1 MLDGRKGVERKGGR
15 FSTGKLNW
23 RFEIRSNGAMQ
34 ARSSATHQTSFLMP
48 TLGEQLDPR
57 QPLKQLA
64 QTLPWSEFEQAFGK
78 YYSPEGRP
86 AKPVRL
92 MVGLLLLKQ
101 MFNQGDETVVAGWVQ
116 NPYWQYFCG
125 MSEFQW
131 QMPCDPSDLVYFRQ
145 RIGEA
150 GVQRILQ
157 VTAQLHGP
165 AAQEKEVVVDTTVQ
179 EKNITHPTDTKLTHK
194 IIRRCWK
201 LADRNGVKLRRR
213 YRKAVRQ
220 GVMTQRWRRD
230 PKKRQAA
237 HRALRKMKI
246 IAGRLIRELERKLPV
261 EVRAGQRENFALY
274 RRVLG
279 QQRTDRNKIYSLH
292 EPQVYCLS
300 KGKEHKKYEFGSKA
314 SVVMTKTAGVIVGAV
329 AHEENL
335 YDGDALRPALQQ
347 TKTITGQQP
356 AKAIVDRGYR
366 GRKEVDGTEVLLP
379 GRPKPGQSKS
389 ANARIR
395 ARFRRRAAIEPVI
408 SHLKHQYRLARCF
421 LKGFAGDQVNLLLA
435 AAAWNLRKWLRATAF
450 FWLQLIRLLAAI
462 QTSPLIPIATRK
474 RFSGP
479 TT

>member
-1 MLDGRKGVERKGGR
+1 MHAKPSG
-15 FSTGKLNW
+15 
-23 RFEIRSNGAMQ
+23 
-34 ARSSATHQTSFLMP
+34 THQTSFLMP
-48 TLGEQLDPR
+48 TMGEQLDPR

-64 QTLPWSEFEQAFGK
+64 EQMPWAEFEQAFGK
-78 YYSPEGRP
+78 YYSAEGRP

-101 MFNQGDETVVAGWVQ
+101 MFNQGDETVVAAWVQ

-125 MSEFQW
+125 MNEFQW
-131 QMPCDPSDLVYFRQ
+131 QVPCDPSDLVYFRQ

-150 GVQRILQ
+150 GLQRLLQ
-157 VTAQLHGP
+157 VSAQMHGP

-220 GVMTQRWRRD
+220 GVMAQRWRRD
-230 PKKRQAA
+230 PKRRKAA
-237 HRALRKMKI
+237 HRALRQMKT
-246 IAGRLIRELERKLPV
+246 IAGRLLRELERKLPDA
-261 EVRAGQRENFALY
+261 VRAEQRENFALY
-274 RRVLG
+274 RRVLR
-279 QQRTDRNKIYSLH
+279 QQLSDRNKIYSLH

-300 KGKEHKKYEFGSKA
+300 KGKAHKKYEFGSKA

-329 AHEENL
+329 AHAENL
-335 YDGDALRPALQQ
+335 YDGDALRPALEQ
-347 TKTITGQQP
+347 TRTITGQQP

-379 GRPKPGQSKS
+379 GQPKPGQSKS
-389 ANARIR
+389 VRAKMR

-435 AAAWNLRKWLRATAF
+435 AVAWNLRKWLRAAAL
-450 FWLQLIRLLAAI
+450 FWLQWVRMLTAV
-462 QTSPLIPIATRK
+462 QNCPLIAV
-474 RFSGP
+474 S
-479 TT
+479 

>member
-1 MLDGRKGVERKGGR
+1 
-15 FSTGKLNW
+15 
-23 RFEIRSNGAMQ
+23 MQ
-34 ARSSATHQTSFLMP
+34 AKLSATGQTSFLMP
-48 TLGEQLDPR
+48 TLAEQLDPR
-57 QPLKQLA
+57 QPIKQLA
-64 QTLPWSEFEQAFGK
+64 DTLPWPEFEQVFGK
-78 YYSPEGRP
+78 YYSPDGRP

-101 MFNQGDETVVAGWVQ
+101 MFNQGDETVVAAWVQ

-131 QMPCDPSDLVYFRQ
+131 QAPCDPSDLVYFRD

-150 GVQRILQ
+150 GMQRILR
-157 VTAQLHGP
+157 VSAQLHGDK
-165 AAQEKEVVVDTTVQ
+165 AQEPEVVVDTTVQ
-179 EKNITHPTDTKLTHK
+179 EKNITHPTDTKLAHK

-213 YRKAVRQ
+213 YRKAVRHC
-220 GVMTQRWRRD
+220 VMAQRWRRD
-230 PKKRQAA
+230 PKKRKTA
-237 HRALRKMKI
+237 HRALRKMKV
-246 IAGRLIRELERKLPV
+246 IAGRLIRELERKLP
-261 EVRAGQRENFALY
+261 EAAHAEQRGNFALY
-274 RRVLG
+274 RRVLR
-279 QQRTDRNKIYSLH
+279 QQPSDRDKIYSLH

-347 TKTITGQQP
+347 TKIITGQQP

-366 GRKEVDGTEVLLP
+366 GRKTVDGTEVLLP
-379 GRPKPGQSKS
+379 GKPKPGQSKS
-389 ANARIR
+389 MSAKMR

-421 LKGFAGDQVNLLLA
+421 LKGFVGDQVNLLLA
-435 AAAWNLRKWLRATAF
+435 AAAWNLRKWLRAAAL
-450 FWLQLIRLLAAI
+450 FWLQLFRWFANQQIPLTA
-462 QTSPLIPIATRK
+462 SPY
-474 RFSGP
+474 S
-479 TT
+479 

>member
-1 MLDGRKGVERKGGR
+1 
-15 FSTGKLNW
+15 
-23 RFEIRSNGAMQ
+23 MQ
-34 ARSSATHQTSFLMP
+34 AKLSATGQTSFLMP
-48 TLGEQLDPR
+48 TLAEQLDPR
-57 QPLKQLA
+57 QPIKQLA
-64 QTLPWSEFEQAFGK
+64 DTLPWPEFEQVFGK
-78 YYSPEGRP
+78 YYSPDGRP

-101 MFNQGDETVVAGWVQ
+101 MFNQGDETVVAAWVQ

-131 QMPCDPSDLVYFRQ
+131 QAPCDPSDLVYFRD

-150 GVQRILQ
+150 GMQRILR
-157 VTAQLHGP
+157 VSAQLHGDK
-165 AAQEKEVVVDTTVQ
+165 AQEPEVVVDTTVQ
-179 EKNITHPTDTKLTHK
+179 EKNITHPTDTKLAHK

-213 YRKAVRQ
+213 YRKAVRHC
-220 GVMTQRWRRD
+220 VMAQRWRRD
-230 PKKRQAA
+230 PKKRKTA
-237 HRALRKMKI
+237 HRALRKMKV
-246 IAGRLIRELERKLPV
+246 IAGRLIRELERKLP
-261 EVRAGQRENFALY
+261 EAAHAEQRRNFALY
-274 RRVLG
+274 RRVLR
-279 QQRTDRNKIYSLH
+279 QQPSDRDKIYSLH

-347 TKTITGQQP
+347 TKIITGQQP

-366 GRKEVDGTEVLLP
+366 GRKTVDGTEVLLP
-379 GRPKPGQSKS
+379 GKPKPGQSKS
-389 ANARIR
+389 MSAKMR

-421 LKGFAGDQVNLLLA
+421 LKGFVGDQVNLLLA
-435 AAAWNLRKWLRATAF
+435 AAAWNLRKWLRAAAL
-450 FWLQLIRLLAAI
+450 FWLQLFRWFANQQIPLTA
-462 QTSPLIPIATRK
+462 SPY
-474 RFSGP
+474 S
-479 TT
+479 

>member
-1 MLDGRKGVERKGGR
+1 
-15 FSTGKLNW
+15 
-23 RFEIRSNGAMQ
+23 MQ
-34 ARSSATHQTSFLMP
+34 AKSAGAHQTSFLMP

-64 QTLPWSEFEQAFGK
+64 EQFPWAAFEQAFGK

-101 MFNQGDETVVAGWVQ
+101 LFNQGDETVVAAWVQ

-125 MSEFQW
+125 MAEFQW
-131 QMPCDPSDLVYFRQ
+131 QVPCDPSDLVYFRQ

-150 GVQRILQ
+150 GMARLLQ
-157 VTAQLHGP
+157 ASVQLHGP
-165 AAQEKEVVVDTTVQ
+165 AAQETEVVVDTTVQ
-179 EKNITHPTDTKLTHK
+179 EKNITYPTDTKLTHK

-220 GVMTQRWRRD
+220 GIMAQRWRRD
-230 PKKRQAA
+230 PRNRKAA
-237 HRALRKMKI
+237 HRAGRTMKT
-246 IAGRLIRELERKLPV
+246 IAGRLLRELERKLPP
-261 EVRAGQRENFALY
+261 EVRAGQRESFALY
-274 RRVLG
+274 RRVLR
-279 QQRTDRNKIYSLH
+279 QQRSDRNKIYSLH

-300 KGKEHKKYEFGSKA
+300 KGKAHKPYEFGSKA
-314 SVVMTKTAGVIVGAV
+314 SVVMTKTAGIIVGAV

-379 GRPKPGQSKS
+379 GPPKPGQSKS
-389 ANARIR
+389 ASARLR
-395 ARFRRRAAIEPVI
+395 ARFRRRAAIEPVL

-421 LKGFAGDQVNLLLA
+421 LKGFVGDQLNLLLA
-435 AAAWNLRKWLRATAF
+435 ATAWNLKKWLRAAAF
-450 FWLQLIRLLAAI
+450 FWLHWIRWLAASLPHPVV
-462 QTSPLIPIATRK
+462 TPS
-474 RFSGP
+474 
-479 TT
+479 